1 MTMFASKDL
10 AIAPREDGWDEPS
23 NEPNPV
29 LIAFRESVA
38 SFPASTG
45 VDAWLRALD
54 AVDAFGGYV
63 HWERPGHIYRVLT
76 VARPDQIAHAR
87 RVLERLARAVIAS

>member
-1 MTMFASKDL
+1 MFASKDL

-29 LIAFRESVA
+29 LIAFRGSVA
-38 SFPASTG
+38 SFPGATG

-63 HWERPGHIYRVLT
+63 HWERQGHLFRVLT
-76 VARPDQIAHAR
+76 VARRDQIAHAR
-87 RVLERLARAVIAS
+87 RVLERLPAGVIAS